1 MSEQEKLLAGFEV
14 APKMGC
20 KSDDGRRFPLHDRQ
34 VAKEAPAPVPSRVVY
49 CLPAVSAAAS
59 NELFS
64 EGRPLPEIVEEVA
77 WLAQLLM
84 QAALEAEVIELP
96 GRSRYQRAAAGED
109 ARIGSRNG

>member
-1 MSEQEKLLAGFEV
+1 M

-20 KSDDGRRFPLHDRQ
+20 KSDDGRRFP
-34 VAKEAPAPVPSRVVY
+34 VKTAKSRRKRLRPCRAGY

-64 EGRPLPEIVEEVA
+64 EGRPLPEILEEVA

-84 QAALEAEVIELP
+84 QAVLEADVTESCPATALP
-96 GRSRYQRAAAGED
+96 AGRGR
-109 ARIGSRNG
+109 